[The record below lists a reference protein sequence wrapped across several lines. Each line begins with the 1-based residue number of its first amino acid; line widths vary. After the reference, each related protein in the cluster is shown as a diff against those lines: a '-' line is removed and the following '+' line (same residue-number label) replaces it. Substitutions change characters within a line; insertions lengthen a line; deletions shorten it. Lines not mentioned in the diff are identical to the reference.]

1 MSFNYDEST
10 VKVEMIK
17 TCVGDFYFGEDI
29 EDFEEF
35 VDDFKNWD
43 FNDGKD
49 YRSEL
54 TDLLSKPKD
63 ENMYIFLS
71 YVVWDNIN
79 QMAMFHLPYR
89 FKDMLDG
96 VDLTSE
102 PKIIERFIK
111 LREDHLFAE
120 QRCINCYLFHA
131 PWTASDFSEDDLWD
145 KYTDGHDI
153 PEFGTYRCY
162 ECNGIL
168 PGEISK
174 GWFDDLTEDG
184 DVESNPGPV
193 QSRPLQY
200 RNNDPRT
207 ARLEKALERRD
218 NKIKKLIKDLR
229 IAIKNNK
236 IYAQIGMFDSLKE
249 QTGAL
254 NVNLNRICDFLEN
267 SLPTIQQN
275 IQATVLDTTD
285 KFMTVKEDLIKIVL
299 VCLIV
304 RLMMTWKHYKTA
316 LVIVLLFIL
325 KFYNFDKTI
334 LDLVE
339 ELKSKFTETQ
349 NINSI
354 TEEVI
359 YHPYFQTC
367 GKLIFAVIA
376 FVCIR
381 KIPGR
386 PDWDNYIS
394 RLDRIPKAV
403 EGSRK
408 IIDYCSEYFNLA
420 NDHVKMLVLG
430 KTREELARANGLYN
444 EIHEWARE
452 VRSYLDLEQ
461 RNKIDTDITIANKV
475 EELYKRGL
483 KFQQDSLLDREMARL
498 VAVTLLPARE
508 LYQYVSCSPVK
519 GGGPRMRPICLW
531 LIGESGVGKTEMVY
545 PLCID
550 VLRTMGLMRKHDFH
564 HQVYGRQ
571 VETEFWDGYK
581 GQKIVIYDDAFQMKD
596 DKTSPNPEIFEVI
609 RSCNTFP
616 QHLHMAALHDKNT
629 FSAAELLLYTTND
642 ANVKLESITFPE
654 AFFGRMGEHAYKV
667 RPKLEFA
674 KIVER
679 GQSGITYRKLDKTKL
694 DKNVPIDLNIYE
706 FQKIER
712 DSNSEAEWVEVGEP
726 IDYTAFAKIICD
738 EWRTKKN
745 ESINKLKFLEQY
757 ATRPVHAQIK
767 SEDEE
772 EFQDCYDYDWFVDD
786 ITKRICNGESLIDI
800 ENEYASDTNV
810 FDQYLLFKRSK
821 PQSKWD
827 KFRMRLDEC
836 LSSVS
841 TYLNNLKQESLRII
855 KSHPYLSALG
865 LVGVIMSAF
874 AMYKWFESSVINAE
888 AEIGTSGDT
897 KTQKEQLRFVEV
909 GTSGDSKTMRQQQK
923 NVEVGTSGDSK
934 TMKQQQKNVEVGIS
948 GDAKTLKQQQKRV
961 EVGAPEEA
969 KVLRSQ
975 RKKGEALD
983 ECLLEK
989 AQAQGCSDSAAHL
1002 LITDVLQK
1010 NTYRLSYKRDDKRKP
1025 FGNCTFVRGWCFLMP
1040 YHFLQAL
1047 YARKLAPETIIYFSQ
1062 SKHSD
1067 IIQIPLSH
1075 FIEVDVDSFK
1085 LTKNCVQLLHKN
1097 GEKRDCVLVNLHKR
1111 MCHPHRDLIKHFV
1124 KVSDQGKLQG
1134 SFCGTLATFHES
1146 GDELYRTY
1154 QWLQKIHPLDKP
1166 ITIYM
1171 LENDGNEI
1179 NYTQRDCYE
1188 YNAPTQVGDCGSI
1201 VGLYNHRIERKLIGL
1216 HIAGTGE
1223 MFGYACPL
1231 TQEAIEEAS
1240 KTLLSKDY
1248 TNISAQF
1255 YFEPPK
1261 QVDTTVEPEIPEGLF
1276 CPIGKSSLQ
1285 VGQAVKSTLLPSAI
1299 HGMLTK
1305 PFMKPALLRPTLVN
1319 GELIDP
1325 LMKGLKKCGVDT
1337 AVFSDEE
1344 VTSAA
1349 QDVAQIVMTQH
1360 NSLLDRQKYMRFL
1373 TYEEAI
1379 RGTGDD
1385 DFMGPVCRQTS
1396 AGFPYNLA
1404 THLPGKTKWMG
1415 NGTDFDFT
1423 SPEALKLRKDVEN
1436 LLADCENGKISDV
1449 VFIDTLKDE
1458 RRECAK
1464 VDVGKT
1470 RVFSAGPQHFVVAFR
1485 KYFLPFAA
1493 WLMHNRIDNEIAVG
1507 TNPYSVD
1514 WERIAKRMKLKG
1526 ENVIAGDFGNFD
1538 GSLVAQVLWA
1548 IFWEIYVPWLA
1559 QFNDFETEEG
1569 LKTLKICL
1577 GLWTHLAHSVHI
1589 FKNNVYMWT
1598 HSQPSGNPFT
1608 VIINCFYNSI
1618 IMRIAWIKIMNLK
1631 APHLTSMKHFRKHVS
1646 MISYG
1651 DDNLLNIS
1659 NEVLEFF
1666 NQETISE
1673 IMAQMKHE
1681 YTDEAKSGKIVKS
1694 RNLSE
1699 VFFLKRSFRFSEEL
1713 QRNVAPLKEEVIYEM
1728 LNWTRN
1734 TIDPNVILM
1743 SNIETAFREI
1753 VYHGREK
1760 YDALKRGVMRIAD
1773 KLPYYPQILTYNQ
1786 YLHDIKY
1793 LADEVYD
1800 F

>member
-1 MSFNYDEST
+1 MSFNLNEFT
-10 VKVEMIK
+10 AQAEMIK
-17 TCVGDFYFGEDI
+17 TCVGDFYFGNDI
-29 EDFEEF
+29 EDFKEF
-35 VDDFKNWD
+35 VHDVKNWD
-43 FNDGKD
+43 FENGKYYD
-49 YRSEL
+49 LSK
-54 TDLLSKPKD
+54 LLSQPTD
-63 ENMYIFLS
+63 ENMFDILS
-71 YVVWDNIN
+71 EILWDEM
-79 QMAMFHLPYR
+79 QLGAMFHLPYR
-89 FKDMLDG
+89 FKNLFDG
-96 VDLTSE
+96 VDISSE
-102 PKIIERFIK
+102 CDIIRKFKETK
-111 LREDHLFAE
+111 EKYEFAD
-120 QRCINCYLFHA
+120 QRCINCFIDHA
-131 PWTASDFSEDDLWD
+131 PWSSSDLLKDTIWD
-145 KYTDGHDI
+145 FYTSVFNI
-153 PEFGTYRCY
+153 PDSDNYSCY
-162 ECNGIL
+162 ECGDIL
-168 PGEISK
+168 PGQIERECL
-174 GWFDDLTEDG
+174 DDLTEDG

-207 ARLEKALERRD
+207 VKLEKALERRD
-218 NKIKKLIKDLR
+218 NKIKKLLKDLR
-229 IAIKNNK
+229 LAIKHNK

-285 KFMTVKEDLIKIVL
+285 KFTTVKEDLIKIVL

-349 NINSI
+349 NISNMA
-354 TEEVI
+354 EEVI
-359 YHPYFQTC
+359 YHPYFHTC

-430 KTREELARANGLYN
+430 KTSEELSRANGLYN

-674 KIVER
+674 KIVEK
-679 GQSGITYRKLDKTKL
+679 GQSGVTYRKLDKTKL
-694 DKNVPIDLNIYE
+694 NKNVPIDLNIYE

-712 DSNSEAEWVEVGEP
+712 DSNSEADWVEVGEP
-726 IDYTAFAKIICD
+726 INYTTFAKIICD
-738 EWRTKKN
+738 EWKAKKN

-757 ATRPVHAQIK
+757 ATRPIHAQIK

-772 EFQDCYDYDWFVDD
+772 EFQDCYDYEWFVDD
-786 ITKRICNGESLIDI
+786 ITKRICNGENLIDI
-800 ENEYASDTNV
+800 ENEYASDTNI
-810 FDQYLLFKRSK
+810 FDQYLLFKRNK
-821 PQSKWD
+821 PLTKWD

-841 TYLNNLKQESLRII
+841 IYLNNLKQESLRII

-874 AMYKWFESSVINAE
+874 AMYKWFENSVINAE
-888 AEIGTSGDT
+888 AEVGVSGDT
-897 KTQKEQLRFVEV
+897 KTQKEQLRLVEV
-909 GTSGDSKTMRQQQK
+909 GTSGDSKT
-923 NVEVGTSGDSK
+923 V
-934 TMKQQQKNVEVGIS
+934 KQQQKNVEVGVS
-948 GDAKTLKQQQKRV
+948 GDVKTLKQQHKRV
-961 EVGAPEEA
+961 EVGVSGDN
-969 KVLRSQ
+969 KTSKSQ
-975 RKKGEALD
+975 QKKIEALD
-983 ECLLEK
+983 ERLLEK
-989 AQAQGCSDSAAHL
+989 IEAQGCNDLAAHS

-1010 NTYRLSYKRDDKRKP
+1010 NTYRLSYMRGSERKP
-1025 FGNCTFVRGWCFLMP
+1025 FGNCTFVRGWCFIMP

-1062 SKHSD
+1062 SKYSD

-1075 FIEVDVDSFK
+1075 FIEVGVDSFE
-1085 LTKNCVQLLHKN
+1085 LTNNCVQLLHKN
-1097 GEKRDCVLVNLHKR
+1097 GDKRDCVLVNLHRR
-1111 MCHPHRDLIKHFV
+1111 MCHPHRDLVKHFV

-1146 GDELYRTY
+1146 GNELYRTY
-1154 QWLQKIHPLDKP
+1154 QWLQKIRPLDKP

-1171 LENDGNEI
+1171 PENEGNEVS
-1179 NYTQRDCYE
+1179 YTQRDCYE

-1223 MFGYACPL
+1223 MYGYACPL
-1231 TQEAIEEAS
+1231 TQEVINEAS
-1240 KTLLSKDY
+1240 QTLLGKDY
-1248 TNISAQF
+1248 VNISAQF

-1261 QVDTTVEPEIPEGLF
+1261 QVDTTKEPEVPEGLF

-1305 PFMKPALLRPTLVN
+1305 PFMKPALLRPTIVN

-1337 AVFSDEE
+1337 AVFTDEE
-1344 VTSAA
+1344 VTSTA
-1349 QDVAQIVMTQH
+1349 QDVSQIVMTQY

-1385 DFMGPVCRQTS
+1385 VFMGPVCRQTS
-1396 AGFPYNLA
+1396 AGFPYNLT

-1415 NGTDFDFT
+1415 SGTEFDFT

-1559 QFNDFETEEG
+1559 QFNDFASEEG
-1569 LKTLKICL
+1569 SKTLKICL

-1618 IMRIAWIKIMNLK
+1618 IMRIAWIKIMSLK
-1631 APHLTSMKHFRKHVS
+1631 APHLTSMKCFRKHVS

-1659 NEVLEFF
+1659 DEVLEFF

-1760 YDALKRGVMRIAD
+1760 YDSLKRGILRVAD
-1773 KLPYYPQILTYNQ
+1773 KLPHYPQILTYNQ

-1793 LADEVYD
+1793 LADEIYD